1 MRSLTRT
8 LSAWSNPYSCFL
20 RICLHGLLIKSG
32 RHLMT
37 SKLEFWSEQLRE
49 LGKTMQKTPNYLPSF
64 QDTMRHSTAQK
75 PEKSSKTLLDALATL
90 DHSSPIN
97 KPLPLTD
104 ISYLIPRPQSSAF
117 VVQLNVELWS
127 VMMSMCFSMTNQDH
141 HDKAR
146 H

>member
-1 MRSLTRT
+1 
-8 LSAWSNPYSCFL
+8 
-20 RICLHGLLIKSG
+20 
-32 RHLMT
+32 MT

-97 KPLPLTD
+97 
-104 ISYLIPRPQSSAF
+104 SASSVF
-117 VVQLNVELWS
+117 TSDLS
-127 VMMSMCFSMTNQDH
+127 CFS
-141 HDKAR
+141 A
-146 H
+146 